1 MASILLPIFF
11 GLAATL
17 WLGLGIKSIIGVLSV
32 ERLPSLNSL
41 PPIAVAPGVSVIIAV
56 RDEAL
61 RIEKTVRQVMAQQ
74 GVALELI
81 VVDDRSSDGTTEI
94 LRGLQPEFPNLRVIR
109 VDRLPQYWLGKCH
122 AMHVGSQAASGAWL
136 LFTDGDIWMK
146 PDAVVNAV
154 AVALH
159 RQADHLTLTPNQTHY
174 HPPTIL
180 FRSCMLIFQV
190 LFTIEMGAANRDRRN
205 AMAGVGAFNL
215 IRREAYQ
222 AIGGHVTL
230 RMEVADDMK
239 VGLLVGRAGMKSRVF
254 IGDHLVE
261 ADWAGTV
268 WGIIKALEKNSFS
281 ALNFSYARLFFIIVM
296 FMYMWLS
303 ALLGPLT
310 RTWAGWAPATAFM
323 LFIFAGIVQ
332 ARRQRWPVRA
342 ALLIPLSVAIMPI
355 IFLNSALKTFRQG
368 GIRWRDTFYPLDL
381 LRQNLIKTEKSG
393 PFSV

>member
-1 MASILLPIFF
+1 MASLLLSIFF
-11 GLAATL
+11 CLVAAL
-17 WLGLGIKSIIGVLSV
+17 WLGLGIKSIFAVLSV

-56 RDEAL
+56 RDEAS
-61 RIEKTVRQVMAQQ
+61 RIEKTVRQIMGQQ

-81 VVDDRSSDGTTEI
+81 VVDDRSTDGTSEI
-94 LRGLQPEFPNLRVIR
+94 LLALQPEFPNLRVIR
-109 VDRLPQYWLGKCH
+109 VDRLPPYWLGKCH

-136 LFTDGDIWMK
+136 LFTDGDVWLK
-146 PDAVVNAV
+146 PDAVINGV

-159 RQADHLTLTPNQTHY
+159 RQADHLTLTPDQTY
-174 HPPTIL
+174 PHPPSIS

-190 LFTIEMGAANRDRRN
+190 LFAIEMGAANRDRRN

-239 VGLLVGRAGMKSRVF
+239 VGLLVGRAGLRSRVF

-261 ADWAGTV
+261 ADWASTV
-268 WGIIKALEKNSFS
+268 WGIVKALEKNSFS
-281 ALNFSYARLFFIIVM
+281 ALNFSLPRLILITVM
-296 FMYMWLS
+296 FTCMWLS
-303 ALLGPLT
+303 ALLGPFT
-310 RTWAGWAPATAFM
+310 RTWAGWAPTAAFT
-323 LFIFAGIVQ
+323 LFIFAAIIQ
-332 ARRQRWPVRA
+332 ARRLRWPVRA
-342 ALLIPLSVAIMPI
+342 VLLIPFSLAIVPV
-355 IFLNSALKTFRQG
+355 IFWNSALKTLRQG